1 MIKIF
6 TGDDRVRAGKAISEF
21 LGEDYEIFDGV
32 NLELSDLPNIF
43 LGTSLFGTERKII
56 LRDLSENKSVF
67 DKIIDYL
74 DTPHQ
79 IALFETKLDKRSTTY
94 KSLKEKVEIN
104 EFTLPKNQDYRLVFD
119 IYKIAKTDGEKAIAM
134 LEKIKLNE
142 DPISFAG
149 LLNSQAIKDYTTS
162 QGTKEK
168 KALKELSSLDL
179 NLKNSKL
186 DSWLLIESFLLR
198 LSSLK

>member
-6 TGDDRVRAGKAISEF
+6 TGEDRVRAQKAISKF
-21 LGEDYEIFDGV
+21 LGENYEIFDGI
-32 NLELSDLPNIF
+32 NLEVNDLPNIF

-56 LRDLSENKSVF
+56 LRDLGENKSVF
-67 DKIIDYL
+67 DKILDYL

-79 IALFETKLDKRSTTY
+79 IALFETKLDKRSATY
-94 KSLKEKVEIN
+94 KSLKDKIEIN

-119 IYKIAKTDGEKAIAM
+119 IYKTAKMDGKKAVAM

-142 DPISFAG
+142 DPINFAG
-149 LLNSQAIKDYTTS
+149 LLNSQAIKDYAAS

-168 KALKELSSLDL
+168 KALKELSNLDL

-198 LSSLK
+198 LSSLR

>member
-6 TGDDRVRAGKAISEF
+6 TGEDRVRAQKAISKF
-21 LGEDYEIFDGV
+21 LGENYEIFDGI
-32 NLELSDLPNIF
+32 NLEVNDLPNIF

-56 LRDLSENKSVF
+56 LRDLGENKSVF
-67 DKIIDYL
+67 DKIVDYL

-79 IALFETKLDKRSTTY
+79 IALFETKLDKRSATY
-94 KSLKEKVEIN
+94 KSLKDKIEIN

-119 IYKIAKTDGEKAIAM
+119 IYKTAKMDGKKAVAM
-134 LEKIKLNE
+134 LEKIKLIE
-142 DPISFAG
+142 DPINFAG
-149 LLNSQAIKDYTTS
+149 LLNSQAIKDYAAS

-168 KALKELSSLDL
+168 KALKELSNLDL

-198 LSSLK
+198 LSSLR

>member
-6 TGDDRVRAGKAISEF
+6 TGEDRVRAQKAISKF
-21 LGEDYEIFDGV
+21 LGENYEIIDGI
-32 NLELSDLPNIF
+32 NLEVNDLPNIF

-56 LRDLSENKSVF
+56 LRDLGENKSVF
-67 DKIIDYL
+67 DKIVDYL
-74 DTPHQ
+74 DTPHR
-79 IALFETKLDKRSTTY
+79 IALFETKLDKRSATY
-94 KSLKEKVEIN
+94 KSLKDKIEIN

-119 IYKIAKTDGEKAIAM
+119 IYKTAKMDGKKAVAM

-142 DPISFAG
+142 DPINFAG
-149 LLNSQAIKDYTTS
+149 LLNSQAIKDYAAS

-168 KALKELSSLDL
+168 KALKELSNLDL

-198 LSSLK
+198 LSSLR